1 MRDLTEEG
9 IEPHPGP
16 GIVCQNVDGLS
27 DRLPGTACLLSI
39 LRIHQKSPIFAAYL
53 QEHHLTRA
61 KIAVLDAVNAAFRL
75 GLLLIISAP
84 LCNTG

>member
-27 DRLPGTACLLSI
+27 DRLHTCLLSI
-39 LRIHQKSPIFAAYL
+39 LRIHQKSPIFAACL
-53 QEHHLTRA
+53 QEHHLARA
-61 KIAVLDAVNAAFRL
+61 KIAELDAVNAAFRL
-75 GLLLIISAP
+75 GLLSREMRY
-84 LCNTG
+84 T